1 MKKVNRK
8 FKFRGLTGKTTLI
21 IIFCSLLFS
30 VIFTAIQVNLDY
42 RRDLKKIKN
51 LFTIVENSYLPTIN
65 YSLFYLDNRQVS
77 LMLDGITS
85 IPEFNFLEISE
96 MNGNESFIRYY
107 SGTMPRSD
115 YLVREWR
122 LSFVFMGEERELG
135 IMKLYASL
143 EPIQSIRVQ
152 RFLTSLGLNL
162 IRSLILGALI
172 FLIID
177 RQVFRHLRYITSFI
191 SNIELDSPPG
201 KMLVLNRDKNIKTGN
216 DELDDITAILNEM
229 YSRISS
235 SYSIITKA
243 LDDKETLLRELHH
256 RTKNNMQIIHSMLAL
271 QAQRLENNPD
281 IQEILKETESRI
293 SAMSMVHTML
303 YRSNNLSEV
312 NLKYYCGELLEK
324 LVSSYN
330 PENKRISYKTDIDE
344 INMKIDESI
353 QLGLV
358 IVELVTNSIKH
369 AFSNVKNPEIRFS
382 LSKTS
387 DTAVLITYSDNGPGL
402 SIPPAEAGGVSLGLR
417 LLDSIVTRQLN
428 GSINFPD
435 GDGFHCI
442 IEIPI

>member
-1 MKKVNRK
+1 MKKVNRNYILS
-8 FKFRGLTGKTTLI
+8 GLTGKTTLI

-42 RRDLKKIKN
+42 RRDLKRIKN
-51 LFTIVENSYLPTIN
+51 LFTIVENSFLPTIN
-65 YSLFYLDNRQVS
+65 YSLFYLDNQQVS

-96 MNGNESFIRYY
+96 IIGDETFIRYY
-107 SGTMPRSD
+107 SGIMPRSD
-115 YLVREWR
+115 YLEREWK
-122 LSFVFMGEERELG
+122 LTYVFMGEERELG

-162 IRSLILGALI
+162 IRSLLLGAFI

-191 SNIELDSPPG
+191 GNIELDNPPG
-201 KMLVLNRDKNIKTGN
+201 EKLILKRDKNIKAGN
-216 DELDDITAILNEM
+216 DELDDITAILNTM
-229 YSRISS
+229 YTRISS
-235 SYSIITKA
+235 SYLIITKA

-271 QAQRLENNPD
+271 QAQRLEDNPD
-281 IQEILKETESRI
+281 IQEVLKETESRI

-303 YRSNNLSEV
+303 YRSDNLSEV
-312 NLKYYCGELLEK
+312 NLKHYCGELFEK
-324 LVSSYN
+324 LVSGYN
-330 PENKRISYKTDIDE
+330 PKDKRITCKTDIDE

-353 QLGLV
+353 QLGLI

-369 AFSNVKNPEIRFS
+369 AFSNVENPEIRFS
-382 LSKTS
+382 LNKTS
-387 DTAVLITYSDNGPGL
+387 ETAVLISYSDNGPGL
-402 SIPPAEAGGVSLGLR
+402 STPPSEAGGITLGLR

-428 GSINFPD
+428 GSIDFPE
-435 GDGFHCI
+435 GAGFNCI
-442 IEIPI
+442 IQINL